1 MCIHSWPK
9 SDGVSLIPLFSNFR
23 LFRTNFWMEVTFFF
37 FFVQVRKNT
46 DSLNFLI
53 RARAA
58 TKIGEFPQQ
67 QFEEK
72 KKKVELF
79 NLFTFWQ
86 QWRNR

>member
-1 MCIHSWPK
+1 
-9 SDGVSLIPLFSNFR
+9 
-23 LFRTNFWMEVTFFF
+23 
-37 FFVQVRKNT
+37 VQVRKNT
-46 DSLNFLI
+46 DSLHFLI

>member
-1 MCIHSWPK
+1 
-9 SDGVSLIPLFSNFR
+9 
-23 LFRTNFWMEVTFFF
+23 MEVTFFF